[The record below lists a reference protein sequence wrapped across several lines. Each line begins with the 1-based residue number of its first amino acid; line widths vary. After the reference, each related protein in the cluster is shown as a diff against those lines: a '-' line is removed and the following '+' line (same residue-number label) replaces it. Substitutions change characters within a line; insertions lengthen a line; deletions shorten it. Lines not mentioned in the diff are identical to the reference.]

1 MPPRKPVYQKLNPI
15 EHILK
20 RPDMYVGAIK
30 PRKESNE
37 WVTDLSTSPE
47 SPKII
52 KKEEITY
59 SSALLRIFIEV
70 LSNAIDNVWRS
81 KEAGIPCTK
90 IKVDINQD
98 TGETKIWNDGLTIPV
113 EKNEEYKIYNPEL
126 IFGHLLT
133 GSNYDDEENRFGSGR
148 NGLGVKLTNVFSKL
162 FTVRTFDPNTGKLYQ
177 KTWRENM
184 TISDKEKN
192 YKSKL

>member
-1 MPPRKPVYQKLNPI
+1 MTKF
-15 EHILK
+15 
-20 RPDMYVGAIK
+20 
-30 PRKESNE
+30 
-37 WVTDLSTSPE
+37 
-47 SPKII
+47 I
-52 KKEEITY
+52 KKDEIIY

-81 KEAGIPCTK
+81 KEADIPCTK
-90 IKVDINQD
+90 IKVDINQE

-133 GSNYDDEENRFGSGR
+133 GSNYDDDESRFGSGR

-162 FTVRTFDPNTGKLYQ
+162 FIVAL
-177 KTWRENM
+177 
-184 TISDKEKN
+184 IS
-192 YKSKL
+192 SKLIILFNS